1 MHWISAASVVGIGPK
16 WLSIDRASGSQ
27 WPRVALFAL
36 AGGLS
41 RKNCVNHSLTVV
53 ARKRFPIRA
62 RKRAVLKSW
71 NSNFMTSDRHKS
83 VLPAGDLELKGEKR
97 TTTAFQ
103 FHPFSGFDKGKT
115 TAVQVE

>member
-1 MHWISAASVVGIGPK
+1 MHWNSAASVVGIGPK
-16 WLSIDRASGSQ
+16 WLSINRASGSQ
-27 WPRVALFAL
+27 WPRVALVAV

-41 RKNCVNHSLTVV
+41 RKNCLNHSLTVV

-71 NSNFMTSDRHKS
+71 NSNFMTSPKHKS
-83 VLPAGDLELKGEKR
+83 VLPAGDLGLKGEKR

-103 FHPFSGFDKGKT
+103 FHPFSAFEKGKT